1 MSNEELFEELGYRLN
16 DIRKESWLEGY
27 KEANKEKEL
36 DLLGRENVNFSITDI
51 EKEEK
56 RKEYKKQR
64 LDRGFDD
71 TELWNL
77 DTTILKFTLPRLK
90 RFRECTIGY
99 PSDFKNHEEWLA
111 CLDKMINAIEKI
123 LENDESDETYKDFEL
138 FKKYFFSLWW

>member
-64 LDRGFDD
+64 LERGFDD

-77 DTTILKFTLPRLK
+77 DSTILKFTLPRLK

-99 PSDFKNHEEWLA
+99 PSDFKSYEEWQV
-111 CLDKMINAIEKI
+111 CLEKMINAIEKI
-123 LENDESDETYKDFEL
+123 LEDDKSDEAYKDFEL
-138 FKKYFFSLWW
+138 FKKYFFDLWW